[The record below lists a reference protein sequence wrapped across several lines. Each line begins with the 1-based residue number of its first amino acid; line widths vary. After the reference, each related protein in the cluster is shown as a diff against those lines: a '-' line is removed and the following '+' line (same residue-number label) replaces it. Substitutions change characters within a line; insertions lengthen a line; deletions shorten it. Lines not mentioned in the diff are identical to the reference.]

1 MYYVNSYGDVQKPGY
16 ITALHFK
23 MLTLLMLW
31 YQTACISAHG
41 SKKHFLLSNLGHK
54 VRACNIWTVEGIGQA

>member
-31 YQTACISAHG
+31 YQTACISARG
-41 SKKHFLLSNLGHK
+41 SKKHSLSVVQL
-54 VRACNIWTVEGIGQA
+54 RTQGQSLQHLNS